1 MIRGFIYEHI
11 EKENKKDDFENLEA
25 ELHDKYYGTIEKFD
39 NQDNFFD
46 TELEEDNIKV
56 DLLND
61 IWGVYIFNLNY
72 FSMTLASTLTLTP
85 TLTLIPSPT

>member
-1 MIRGFIYEHI
+1 MLVWDENRRPFFSMIRGFIYEHL
-11 EKENKKDDFENLEA
+11 EKENQKDDYENLEA

-61 IWGVYIFNLNY
+61 I
-72 FSMTLASTLTLTP
+72 
-85 TLTLIPSPT
+85 

>member
-61 IWGVYIFNLNY
+61 I
-72 FSMTLASTLTLTP
+72 
-85 TLTLIPSPT
+85 

>member
-1 MIRGFIYEHI
+1 MLVWDENRRPFFSMIRGFIYEHI

-39 NQDNFFD
+39 DQDNFFD
-46 TELEEDNIKV
+46 IELEEDNIKG

-61 IWGVYIFNLNY
+61 I
-72 FSMTLASTLTLTP
+72 
-85 TLTLIPSPT
+85 